1 MGSKLSS
8 AYVVTWA
15 LPWASDPIGLAM
27 QSKDS
32 VIEDAEYLV
41 YLASVVLKCGREMI
55 NRTVSG

>member
-41 YLASVVLKCGREMI
+41 YLASVKCGHEMI